1 MSNSPRIETE
11 RFILRKFTDQDILDL
26 HEILSDEIVN
36 TYLP

>member
-1 MSNSPRIETE
+1 MSNSSRIETE
-11 RFILRKFTDQDILDL
+11 RFLLRKFTDQDILDL